1 MCSVW
6 YLERGQVWTYH
17 LSKLSFPRILF
28 VVASAPF
35 SCRSS
40 WPTCGVFSARGSRA
54 VLFVQTRTS
63 RTLWSDVFL
72 AICARKST
80 SAPENQD
87 VTAMSI
93 CKASVLFLIAPM
105 SFNPPHEGTQ
115 GINWKGRDVLHNV
128 WLLSINIRGVL
139 WIFRCG
145 SLCSPMLARKTK
157 NRCNRE
163 SRLNLDVLSRAITW
177 AAQAGEGGA
186 PLRNESRQRVFIS

>member
-87 VTAMSI
+87 VTAMSR

-105 SFNPPHEGTQ
+105 SFTPPPPPLPPPMREHRASIG
-115 GINWKGRDVLHNV
+115 KGEMSFTMCGCFQLTSEACYEYSDVAHCAH
-128 WLLSINIRGVL
+128 R
-139 WIFRCG
+139 
-145 SLCSPMLARKTK
+145 CSPEKQKT
-157 NRCNRE
+157 
-163 SRLNLDVLSRAITW
+163 DAIASPHSTW
-177 AAQAGEGGA
+177 MYCPE
-186 PLRNESRQRVFIS
+186 P